1 MFLAVGTVALKS
13 VSAGASVAEV
23 PMAYISVPCLTSAL
37 VPAKATMPVPS
48 AMSDASVPA
57 MTPSAAS
64 GSSVFT
70 SDSVPVVANA
80 AALA

>member
-1 MFLAVGTVALKS
+1 MFSAVGTVALKA

-23 PMAYISVPCLTSAL
+23 PMAYISVPWVTSVL
-37 VPAKATMPVPS
+37 SPAKATMPVPS
-48 AMSDASVPA
+48 TMSDASVPA

-64 GSSVFT
+64 GSSVYA
-70 SDSVPVVANA
+70 SGSVRVVANA